1 MQDRPTA
8 KELVEAV
15 REFLKEEVLPELEGA
30 RTEYRM
36 KVAMNGLGILE
47 RELAQEEKLLKEE
60 HERLSRLL
68 GEDRGTPG
76 SLEELKNRVGVL
88 NRELVRRIRSGEAPE
103 GTFEHLSCG
112 PSPASWRWQTPT
124 TWSATNNRPRVALPP
139 GNPP

>member
-15 REFLKEEVLPELEGA
+15 RKFLKEEVLPELEDS

-47 RELAQEEKLLKEE
+47 RELAQEEELLKEE

-68 GEDRGTPG
+68 GEDRATPG
-76 SLEELKNRVGVL
+76 SLEELKNQVGEL
-88 NRELVRRIRSGEAPE
+88 NRDLAGRIRSGEAPE
-103 GTFEHLSCG
+103 GTFEHLMKTVTG
-112 PSPASWRWQTPT
+112 KLEVA
-124 TWSATNNRPRVALPP
+124 NPRYLERDE
-139 GNPP
+139 